1 VSAKANKKEAK
12 VAEKPMTDLKTFI
25 LNVNK
30 KDKLSGKKIRF
41 AFVKRKR
48 K

>member
-1 VSAKANKKEAK
+1 MSDKL
-12 VAEKPMTDLKTFI
+12 KPDVKTFI
-25 LNVNK
+25 ENVNK
-30 KDKLSGKKIRF
+30 KDKPSGKKIRF

>member
-1 VSAKANKKEAK
+1 VKDIM
-12 VAEKPMTDLKTFI
+12 AEKKQVDLNTFI
-25 LNVNK
+25 ENVNK
-30 KDKLSGKKIRF
+30 KDKRNGKKIRF